1 MTANLQDGP
10 GGYQPPK
17 PLDPEVV
24 QPLYYEQQLS
34 LRAIARR
41 LGCSHQH
48 VANEMERW
56 GWERR
61 PLPEA
66 ATLHHTRREDLDTPD
81 LLAAYRDGAT
91 TAELAETYEA
101 SPSSIRRRLR
111 QAGVELDPSRK
122 PFVPKR
128 PDLDDE
134 AIRRDY
140 RAGLSQSAIARR
152 YDATPAAIRYRLLAM
167 GEPLRKRGKRAK

>member
-1 MTANLQDGP
+1 MVIPLNPP
-10 GGYQPPK
+10 GGHQPPK
-17 PLDPEVV
+17 PLDPDVV
-24 QPLYYEQQLS
+24 YPLYYEQELS

-41 LGCSHQH
+41 LGCSRQH

-66 ATLHHTRREDLDTPD
+66 AKLHHVRREDLDTPN
-81 LLAAYRDGAT
+81 LLAAYEDGAT
-91 TAELAETYEA
+91 TNELAEAYDT
-101 SPSSIRRRLR
+101 SPETIRRRLH
-111 QAGVELDPSRK
+111 QASVELDPSRK

-128 PDLDDE
+128 PDLDNK

-152 YDATPAAIRYRLLAM
+152 YGTTPATIRYRLLAM
-167 GEPLRKRGKRAK
+167 GEPLRKKTK